1 MLNRIIGFSLEHRTI
16 VLLLT
21 AALVVSGLIS
31 LASLPIDAFPDT
43 SPVMVQVNTMVP
55 ALGPEEIEVQITY
68 PIEQVIS
75 GLPGLKEVR
84 SLSKFGLSQVNAI
97 FQDGFDIL
105 RARQLVSERLT
116 VAELPDQAGMHKPE
130 LGPIASG
137 MGEVYHYLL
146 KSDRYDLTE
155 LRTIQHWLVRTH
167 LRSVPG
173 VAEVNSWGGY
183 EKQYHVL
190 FDPTLLAKYDL
201 TLDDVTLAL
210 RTNNANVG
218 GGNLE
223 RGGQVQLIQGVGLVT
238 NQAEIADIVI
248 RNFGGQPI
256 RVRDVAEVEISHEI
270 PAGAVT
276 ADGRGE
282 VVLGLGFMLLGENS
296 REITQRLRHKM
307 EEVKKLLPP
316 GVEIEEVYART
327 DLVDKVLLTARDN
340 LFHGAILVVAA
351 LFVLGGGWRAGL
363 IVATSIP
370 LAFLF
375 AGNLMAEASIAGS
388 LMSLGAIDFGIL
400 VDSSVIVVENSV
412 RHLATAPS
420 GRSRID
426 VVREACVEVRTPT
439 MFGELIIMIV
449 YLPILTLQ
457 GTEGKLFRP
466 MALTVLFAL
475 IGSLI
480 LSLTLIPA
488 LAATFLPRR
497 LHEQEPWAVRV
508 CQRIYRPVL
517 TWALSNRSLVLVL
530 ATVVLAATAALA
542 SQLGTEFIPRLSEHA
557 LVIATQR
564 LADVSLEESVRY
576 GTQIEK
582 LLLANF
588 PDEID
593 HIWTRTG
600 RAEVATDPMGWD
612 QSDVF
617 ITLKPL
623 DRWKQAATQDE
634 LVAKMQPILREL
646 PGMQLLFTQPIEQR
660 VNEMIAG
667 IRGDV
672 GVKIFGDDFEH
683 LTGYAEEVAGVLRG
697 IRGAVDVA
705 TDQLSLLPVVRIE
718 VDEDA
723 TARYGVARRDVLAT
737 IQALGTPQAGEVREG
752 QRRFPLV
759 VRLAEP
765 YRRDWETLGQL
776 LVCTPSGARLP
787 LSRLARIVEVSTP
800 ATISREQSQR
810 RTLVQ
815 CNVRGRDVGSFV
827 AEAQTKIARLA
838 RSWSPGYSV
847 AWGGQFEEMLRA
859 QRRLAI
865 VVPLAGILIF
875 ALLYASFGSVRDA
888 LLIYSGVPFAVVGGV
903 VALAVRGMPFSISAG
918 VGFVALFGIAV
929 LNGLVLVSYIR
940 KLLADGVETDQA
952 ILRASLLRLRPVLMT
967 SATAA
972 LGFVPMM
979 LATAI
984 GAEVQRPLA
993 TVVFGGV
1000 ISSLVLTLLV
1010 LPALYSLFGTSAS
1023 PVPVASEPAVGA
1035 NEAV

>member
-1 MLNRIIGFSLEHRTI
+1 M
-16 VLLLT
+16 
-21 AALVVSGLIS
+21 
-31 LASLPIDAFPDT
+31 
-43 SPVMVQVNTMVP
+43 
-55 ALGPEEIEVQITY
+55 
-68 PIEQVIS
+68 
-75 GLPGLKEVR
+75 
-84 SLSKFGLSQVNAI
+84 
-97 FQDGFDIL
+97 
-105 RARQLVSERLT
+105 
-116 VAELPDQAGMHKPE
+116 
-130 LGPIASG
+130 
-137 MGEVYHYLL
+137 
-146 KSDRYDLTE
+146 
-155 LRTIQHWLVRTH
+155 
-167 LRSVPG
+167 
-173 VAEVNSWGGY
+173 
-183 EKQYHVL
+183 
-190 FDPTLLAKYDL
+190 
-201 TLDDVTLAL
+201 
-210 RTNNANVG
+210 
-218 GGNLE
+218 
-223 RGGQVQLIQGVGLVT
+223 
-238 NQAEIADIVI
+238 
-248 RNFGGQPI
+248 
-256 RVRDVAEVEISHEI
+256 
-270 PAGAVT
+270 
-276 ADGRGE
+276 
-282 VVLGLGFMLLGENS
+282 
-296 REITQRLRHKM
+296 
-307 EEVKKLLPP
+307 
-316 GVEIEEVYART
+316 
-327 DLVDKVLLTARDN
+327 
-340 LFHGAILVVAA
+340 
-351 LFVLGGGWRAGL
+351 
-363 IVATSIP
+363 
-370 LAFLF
+370 
-375 AGNLMAEASIAGS
+375 
-388 LMSLGAIDFGIL
+388 
-400 VDSSVIVVENSV
+400 
-412 RHLATAPS
+412 
-420 GRSRID
+420 
-426 VVREACVEVRTPT
+426 REACVEVRTPT

-475 IGSLI
+475 VGSLI

-497 LHEQEPWAVRV
+497 VHEQEPWAVRV
-508 CQRIYRPVL
+508 CQRIYRP
-517 TWALSNRSLVLVL
+517 ALAWTLAHRRLVLVL
-530 ATVVLAATAALA
+530 AMLVLTGTALLA
-542 SQLGTEFIPRLSEHA
+542 SRLGTEFIPRLSEHA

-564 LADVSLEESVRY
+564 LADVSLDESVRY

-617 ITLKPL
+617 ITLTPL
-623 DRWKQAATQDE
+623 SRLEARGHARRAGGPDANGPRGSARHAAPLHPADRAARQRNDRRHPRRRGGE
-634 LVAKMQPILREL
+634 DFWRRFRAFDPICR
-646 PGMQLLFTQPIEQR
+646 
-660 VNEMIAG
+660 
-667 IRGDV
+667 RG
-672 GVKIFGDDFEH
+672 GR
-683 LTGYAEEVAGVLRG
+683 ALRG

-765 YRRDWETLGQL
+765 FRRDCEALGQL

-787 LSRLARIVEVSTP
+787 LSRLARIVEVNTP
-800 ATISREQSQR
+800 ATISRERSER

-827 AEAQTKIARLA
+827 AEAQAKIDRLS
-838 RSWSPGYSV
+838 RSWAPGYSV

-865 VVPLAGILIF
+865 VVPLAGLLIL

-940 KLLADGVETDQA
+940 KLLAEGVEIDQA
-952 ILRASLLRLRPVLMT
+952 ILQASLLRLRPVLMT

-1000 ISSLVLTLLV
+1000 ISSLGLTLLV
-1010 LPALYSLFGTSAS
+1010 LPALYSLFGKPLGHAHDWLGRRTGHSSDSAYEPSDLPTACQASAS
-1023 PVPVASEPAVGA
+1023 
-1035 NEAV
+1035 

>member
-1 MLNRIIGFSLEHRTI
+1 MLNRIIGFSLDHRLI

-21 AALVVSGLIS
+21 AVLAVTGLIS
-31 LASLPIDAFPDT
+31 LANLPIDVFPDT

-55 ALGPEEIEVQITY
+55 GLGPEEIEVQITY
-68 PIEQVIS
+68 PIEQVVS
-75 GLPGLKEVR
+75 GLPGLREVR

-97 FQDGFDIL
+97 FEDGFDIL
-105 RARQLVSERLT
+105 RARQLVSERIT
-116 VAELPDQAGMHKPE
+116 TAELPEQAGMHKPE
-130 LGPIASG
+130 LGPISSG

-146 KSDRYDLTE
+146 KSDRHDLAE
-155 LRTIQHWLVRTH
+155 LRTIQHWLVKAH
-167 LRSVPG
+167 LRSIPG

-190 FDPTLLAKYDL
+190 FDPALLAKYDL
-201 TLDDVTLAL
+201 TLDDVIAAL
-210 RTNNANVG
+210 RANNANVG
-218 GGNLE
+218 GGNLSHA
-223 RGGQVQLIQGVGLVT
+223 GQVQLIQGVGLVT
-238 NQAEIADIVI
+238 SLAEIADIVI
-248 RNFGGQPI
+248 RQHDGQPI

-270 PAGAVT
+270 PTGSVT
-276 ADGRGE
+276 ADGHGE

-316 GVEIEEVYART
+316 GAEIEEVYARAN
-327 DLVDKVLLTARDN
+327 LVDKVLVTARDN
-340 LFHGAILVVAA
+340 LLHGALLVVAA

-363 IVATSIP
+363 IVAASIP
-370 LAFLF
+370 LAMLF
-375 AGNLMAEASIAGS
+375 AGNLMAQAGIAGS

-412 RHLATAPS
+412 RHLAEAGGA
-420 GRSRID
+420 GRRKEI
-426 VVREACVEVRTPT
+426 VREACVEVRTPT

-475 IGSLI
+475 AGSLL

-488 LAATFLPRR
+488 LSATLLPRR
-497 LHEQEPWAVRV
+497 PRDREPWAVRV
-508 CQRIYRPVL
+508 CLAIYRPIL
-517 TWALSNRSLVLVL
+517 RWALAHRQLVVTMAALVLVVTGL
-530 ATVVLAATAALA
+530 VA

-557 LVIATQR
+557 IVIATQR
-564 LADVSLEESVRY
+564 LADISLEESTRY

-582 LLLANF
+582 LLLEKF
-588 PDEID
+588 PDEIE

-617 ITLKPL
+617 ITLTPL
-623 DRWKQAATQDE
+623 DEWKRATNQDE
-634 LVAKMQPILREL
+634 LAAEMQRVLEDL
-646 PGMQLLFTQPIEQR
+646 PGMQMLFTQPIEQR

-672 GVKIFGDDFEH
+672 GVKVFGDDFEH
-683 LTGYAEEVAGVLRG
+683 LKQYSQEVAEVLRG
-697 IRGAVDVA
+697 IRGAVDVS
-705 TDQLSLLPVVRIE
+705 TDQLSPLPVVRIDID
-718 VDEDA
+718 DEA
-723 TARYGVARRDVLAT
+723 IARYGVARRDVLAT

-765 YRRDWETLGQL
+765 YRDDWQALGEL
-776 LVCTPSGARLP
+776 LVCTPGGARLP
-787 LSRLARIVEVSTP
+787 LARLAKIEQVESP
-800 ATISREQSQR
+800 ATISREWSKR
-810 RTLVQ
+810 RLLVQ
-815 CNVRGRDVGSFV
+815 CNVRGRDMGSFV
-827 AEAQTKIARLA
+827 AEAQRKIAGLA
-838 RSWSPGYSV
+838 RTWSAGYYV
-847 AWGGQFEEMLRA
+847 AWGGQFEEMQRA
-859 QRRLAI
+859 QARLAI
-865 VVPLAGILIF
+865 VVPLAGLLIF
-875 ALLYASFGSVRDA
+875 MLLYASFGSVRDA
-888 LLIYSGVPFAVVGGV
+888 LLISSGVPFAVVGGV

-940 KLLADGVETDQA
+940 KLLSDGLDVDEA
-952 ILRASLLRLRPVLMT
+952 IRNASLLRLRPVLMT

-1000 ISSLVLTLLV
+1000 ISSLLLTLLV
-1010 LPALYSLFGTSAS
+1010 LPVLYSLFGRS
-1023 PVPVASEPAVGA
+1023 PTPEPVAEVPALV
-1035 NEAV
+1035 